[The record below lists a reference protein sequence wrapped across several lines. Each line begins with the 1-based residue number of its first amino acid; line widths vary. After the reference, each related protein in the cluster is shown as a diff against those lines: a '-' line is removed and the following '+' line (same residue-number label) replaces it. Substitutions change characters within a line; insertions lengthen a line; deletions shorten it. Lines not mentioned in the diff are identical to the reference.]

1 MRTRRHRPASTRS
14 HGHPVS
20 ALLEIA
26 RHRSRR
32 SRNLAELAALDTSRL
47 RDIGLTEAG
56 RAGIVSPG

>member
-1 MRTRRHRPASTRS
+1 MRTRRHRPASTRP

-47 RDIGLTEAG
+47 EDIGLTRVT
-56 RAGIVSPG
+56 RARMVCAR

>member
-1 MRTRRHRPASTRS
+1 MRTRRHSPTSTRA

-20 ALLEIA
+20 ALLEIV

-47 RDIGLTEAG
+47 RDIGLTEVT
-56 RAGIVSPG
+56 RARIICPG